1 MCLCPSMCVP
11 YSRCLLCPSFAF
23 LSFMFLSF
31 ANFFF
36 HIDTLCPPLSSYYVH
51 YCMLSIY
58 LSLKTPTNGLYLSIS
73 IVVNLFC
80 SPLMYTKLV
89 YSRYITFILIYWM
102 LQKYI
107 HSSDTVFHPA
117 GWSSNLQ
124 GDDIIL
130 TELS

>member
-1 MCLCPSMCVP
+1 MFIAVFLCLMIYVFVSINVCSLPSMSFMSTTAFCPSCT
-11 YSRCLLCPSFAF
+11 F
-23 LSFMFLSF
+23 LFLSF

-73 IVVNLFC
+73 IVVNFFFSRLV
-80 SPLMYTKLV
+80 YTKPV
-89 YSRYITFILIYWM
+89 NSRYITFILIHWM
-102 LQKYI
+102 LQKGI
-107 HSSDTVFHPA
+107 Q
-117 GWSSNLQ
+117 GSN
-124 GDDIIL
+124 IIL